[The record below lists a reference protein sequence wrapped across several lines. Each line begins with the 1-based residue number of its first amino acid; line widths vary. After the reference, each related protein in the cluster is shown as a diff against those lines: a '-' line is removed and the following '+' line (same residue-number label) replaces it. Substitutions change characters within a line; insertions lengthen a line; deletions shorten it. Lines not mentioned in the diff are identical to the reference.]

1 MTLFLLFLVCLKT
14 KITSAKLFISNF
26 VYTDRSVVDKWFKS
40 NDKDSLTM
48 SRKLIR
54 EEGLLCGQYDQLIK
68 AIFFSSLYF
77 SYLGGSCGAAMS
89 AAVKAAQ
96 ELKEG
101 QRCVVLLPD
110 GLRNYMSKFLS
121 DQWMM
126 ERDLLD
132 SSGDVS
138 ENHW

>member
-68 AIFFSSLYF
+68 AIFFLHF
-77 SYLGGSCGAAMS
+77 I
-89 AAVKAAQ
+89 
-96 ELKEG
+96 
-101 QRCVVLLPD
+101 
-110 GLRNYMSKFLS
+110 FLI
-121 DQWMM
+121 
-126 ERDLLD
+126 
-132 SSGDVS
+132 
-138 ENHW
+138 